1 MGITHFEQ
9 KYTDYTRR
17 GLSNNIFGR
26 GFDSR
31 RLHTMGSDKSC
42 FRRIDRNRESTLNL
56 CIANKKAKPT
66 TDQSIR
72 FALYFGKFFFII
84 LKDKKH

>member
-31 RLHTMGSDKSC
+31 RLHHANDGYHLISLS
-42 FRRIDRNRESTLNL
+42 NL
-56 CIANKKAKPT
+56 SEIWEAYLFCRDIYQIIIYDHKKAFSKIEKAT
-66 TDQSIR
+66 FITD
-72 FALYFGKFFFII
+72 
-84 LKDKKH
+84 